1 MDHVLSRD
9 LGREDGNELALDEI
23 ERRARGGNG
32 GTALPLRDWL
42 ALAEAWRIA
51 QALRDTRGN
60 RSAAARTL
68 GIGRRTLY
76 TKIAKLGL
84 VPAWRVSPPG
94 ANGSYATEATRST
107 RGEVG

>member
-1 MDHVLSRD
+1 MDHVLGRD
-9 LGREDGNELALDEI
+9 DGGELALEEI
-23 ERRARGGNG
+23 ERRARGANG
-32 GTALPLRDWL
+32 GAALPLRDWL

-60 RSAAARTL
+60 RSAAARRL

-84 VPAWRVSPPG
+84 VPAWRVSRIG
-94 ANGSYATEATRST
+94 GSGGYSPDATRST
-107 RGEVG
+107 RGEIG

>member
-1 MDHVLSRD
+1 MDHLMGRD
-9 LGREDGNELALDEI
+9 DGGDLALEEI
-23 ERRARGGNG
+23 ERRARGANG
-32 GTALPLRDWL
+32 GTALALRDWL

-51 QALRDTRGN
+51 QALRDARGN

-84 VPAWRVSPPG
+84 VPAWRVARAG
-94 ANGSYATEATRST
+94 ANGGFSPDTTRST
-107 RGEVG
+107 RGEIG

>member
-1 MDHVLSRD
+1 MDHG

-51 QALRDTRGN
+51 HALLDTRGN
-60 RSAAARTL
+60 LSAAARTL

-84 VPAWRVSPPG
+84 VPAWRVTSPA
-94 ANGSYATEATRST
+94 ANGRYASETNGST
-107 RGEVG
+107 RGEIG

>member
-1 MDHVLSRD
+1 MQHG
-9 LGREDGNELALDEI
+9 LGGDDGSELRLEEI

-51 QALRDTRGN
+51 LALRDARGN
-60 RSAAARTL
+60 RSAAARSL

-76 TKIAKLGL
+76 TKIDKLGL
-84 VPAWRVSPPG
+84 VPAWRVAPAEINGAARPP
-94 ANGSYATEATRST
+94 APNGGRI
-107 RGEVG
+107 G